1 MRLLTACGVR
11 IMRIPLALA
20 ITFLNPLIECGVRIL
35 HETRLLRVRTR
46 EVRDFVQE
54 RDVLLRQGGAIEV
67 AHAGANVDEGRC
79 EI

>member
-1 MRLLTACGVR
+1 
-11 IMRIPLALA
+11 MRIPLALA
-20 ITFLNPLIECGVRIL
+20 ITLLNPLIECGVRIL
-35 HETRLLRVRTR
+35 HKTRLLRVRAC
-46 EVRDFVQE
+46 EGCNLMEE

>member
-1 MRLLTACGVR
+1 MRV
-11 IMRIPLALA
+11 PLALLKL
-20 ITFLNPLIECGVRIL
+20 LNGGNIRLL

-54 RDVLLRQGGAIEV
+54 RDVLLRQGCAIDV
-67 AHAGANVDEGRC
+67 AHAGANVDESRC